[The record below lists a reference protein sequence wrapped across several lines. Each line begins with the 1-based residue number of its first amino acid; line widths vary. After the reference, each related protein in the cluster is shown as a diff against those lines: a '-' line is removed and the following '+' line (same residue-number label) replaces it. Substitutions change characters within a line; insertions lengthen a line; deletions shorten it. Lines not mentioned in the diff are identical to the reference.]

1 MFTKSQDV
9 IEVKI
14 LSWFGQ
20 AFLEWRQK
28 GYQEERAFVNKG
40 VNQGMLKAM
49 KERHFT
55 QGSKT
60 YVTDNR

>member
-28 GYQEERAFVNKG
+28 GYQEECAFVNKG
-40 VNQGMLKAM
+40 V
-49 KERHFT
+49 KEVGDVKGNEGAT
-55 QGSKT
+55 LYLGI
-60 YVTDNR
+60 